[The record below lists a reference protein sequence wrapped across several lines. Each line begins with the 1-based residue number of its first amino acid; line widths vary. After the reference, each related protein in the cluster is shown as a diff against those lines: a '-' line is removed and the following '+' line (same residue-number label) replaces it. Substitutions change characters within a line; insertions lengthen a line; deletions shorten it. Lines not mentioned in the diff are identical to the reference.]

1 MDIVAWLLTVNM
13 FMSQDIGLLFN
24 LRRWINIVET
34 MNGLNRDHRFRYY
47 SIIAFIVC
55 KSIFFFFIRLS
66 NPDLVK
72 EIFLIFQSFIIELF
86 YLAAFWYVY
95 FRFTKAQRETI
106 SRI

>member
-1 MDIVAWLLTVNM
+1 MDIVAWLLMVKSYM
-13 FMSQDIGLLFN
+13 CQDIGLLFN
-24 LRRWINIVET
+24 LRRWISIVES
-34 MNGLNRDHRFRYY
+34 MNGLNRDHRFWYL
-47 SIIAFIVC
+47 SIIVFILC

-72 EIFLIFQSFIIELF
+72 EIFLIFQSFIIEPL

-106 SRI
+106 SSI